1 MHMRCFLL
9 VSVNGGNFLSI
20 ACFSCCCCSIVMAM
34 FINLELEMNCIEMN
48 SVVMIHKNVMCVLLL
63 VIVLWH
69 SGCGIVCRRRPAA
82 IS

>member
-9 VSVNGGNFLSI
+9 VSVNGGNLLSI
-20 ACFSCCCCSIVMAM
+20 VCFSCFCCNIVMAI

-48 SVVMIHKNVMCVLLL
+48 RVVMIHINVMCVLLL
-63 VIVLWH
+63 VIVLLH
-69 SGCGIVCRRRPAA
+69 GGIVGRPRPAA